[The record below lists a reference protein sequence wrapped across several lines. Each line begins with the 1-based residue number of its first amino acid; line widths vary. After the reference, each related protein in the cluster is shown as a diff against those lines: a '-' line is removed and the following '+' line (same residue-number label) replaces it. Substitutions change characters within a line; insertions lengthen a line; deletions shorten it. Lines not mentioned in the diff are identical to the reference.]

1 MINYHPSEAVLK
13 EFVAGD
19 LPVSVSVVVASHVE
33 MCSECQSLVS
43 QFTEKAAMD
52 AFDVNEETLSIEEFD
67 FSFDELGIDIVTQQE
82 ETVSLEML
90 ETITAQPVEQAP
102 ILPVTVT
109 EIEVSNTRVTLP
121 RAIRSISLKEW
132 QGIGKIS
139 RARLKLDDD
148 ERRMSLLHIA
158 KGGNVPQ
165 HTHKGYEITLLLE
178 GSFEDEMGSYKAGD
192 FIWLDGKHTHNPMT
206 KEGCVCLTVSSD
218 ALRFTQGVSKLINP
232 LGKLIY

>member
-1 MINYHPSEAVLK
+1 MIKYHPSEAVLK

-33 MCSECQSLVS
+33 MCNECQSLVS

-52 AFDVNEETLSIEEFD
+52 AFDVKEESLSIENFD
-67 FSFDELGIDIVTQQE
+67 FSFDDADIDTQQQDMAL
-82 ETVSLEML
+82 LEMF
-90 ETITAQPVEQAP
+90 EAITDQPVEHTP
-102 ILPVTVT
+102 VLPVTVT
-109 EIEVSNTRVTLP
+109 EIEISNTRVTLP

-139 RARLKLDDD
+139 RARLKLDDE

-158 KGGNVPQ
+158 KGGNVPH

-178 GSFEDEMGSYKAGD
+178 GSFEDELGSYHAGD

>member
-1 MINYHPSEAVLK
+1 
-13 EFVAGD
+13 
-19 LPVSVSVVVASHVE
+19 
-33 MCSECQSLVS
+33 
-43 QFTEKAAMD
+43 
-52 AFDVNEETLSIEEFD
+52 
-67 FSFDELGIDIVTQQE
+67 
-82 ETVSLEML
+82 ML
-90 ETITAQPVEQAP
+90 ETITAQPVEQAS

-165 HTHKGYEITLLLE
+165 HTHQGYEITLLLE
-178 GSFEDEMGSYKAGD
+178 GSFEDEMGSYQAGD
-192 FIWLDGKHTHNPMT
+192 FIWLDGKHTII
-206 KEGCVCLTVSSD
+206 
-218 ALRFTQGVSKLINP
+218 Q
-232 LGKLIY
+232 